1 MRYFVIRIIIAAS
14 MLLTSAC
21 SLTETQIIAI
31 SSHCDY
37 DEVLRQVDKL
47 LVDYTFETHYTIIN
61 KELMLSIWLVDSEL
75 DPSASGDD
83 IAENS
88 TQAFIQGAMIAHRV
102 AYQIPCARELFDG
115 INPMIVDR
123 NYNGWYIDIIPMHAL
138 PLIENPSVEALMAS
152 IERSGMEYADVRRT
166 STQDEIQVAQPDT
179 CTWPE
184 ARAAIQGIIDPE
196 QRNNAAYLIINNE
209 QVLVQVQWEIAKG
222 EGADDKAVAERI
234 GLLSKALDCLAPPID
249 TMEVF
254 VVDTRGRLNVYGRV
268 SGEVIRS
275 WGTTSSLEDQI
286 ELHRV
291 PKWLLIR

>member
-1 MRYFVIRIIIAAS
+1 MRHFVIRLIIIAS
-14 MLLTSAC
+14 MLLTPAC
-21 SLTETQIIAI
+21 SLTETQMITF
-31 SSHCDY
+31 SSRCDH
-37 DEVLRQVDKL
+37 DEVLRQVDEL
-47 LVDYTFETHYTIIN
+47 LVDYTFESHYTIIN
-61 KELMLSIWLVDSEL
+61 KEWVLSIWLVDSEL

-88 TQAFIQGAMIAHRV
+88 TQAFIHGAMIAHKV

-123 NYNGWYIDIIPMHAL
+123 NYNGWYIDIIPMRAL
-138 PLIENPSVEALMAS
+138 PLIENPSVEALTAS

-166 STQDEIQVAQPDT
+166 STQDEIQIAQPDA

-184 ARAAIQGIIDPE
+184 ARAAIRGIIDPE
-196 QRNNAAYLIINNE
+196 QRNNAAYLIINHE
-209 QVLVQVQWEIAKG
+209 QVLAQVQWAIAKG

-234 GLLSKALDCLAPPID
+234 GLLSKALDCLTPPID

-254 VVDTRGRLNVYGRV
+254 VVDARGRLNVYGRV

-275 WGTTSSLEDQI
+275 WDSTPSPENRI
-286 ELHRV
+286 RLHHV
-291 PKWLLIR
+291 PKWLLIQ